1 MPVVAAE
8 GATGQAHF
16 HDVVELTIAGKNLH
30 LAIMKQVIGAADAGG
45 NFVAESE
52 VNGWETSRIIRWL
65 IFFVE
70 TDAKIQS
77 ESFAHSPRILD
88 VKSICSLLISAGIIH
103 AVPHDVVTELPLATS
118 LRGICRAGCRV
129 GSERRIVRIL
139 GNDGVADGRACDRRV
154 LRGPI

>member
-8 GATGQAHF
+8 GAAGQAHL
-16 HDVVELTIAGKNLH
+16 HDVVELAIAGKYLH
-30 LAIMKQVIGAADAGG
+30 LAIMKQIIGAADAGG
-45 NFVAESE
+45 NFIHESE
-52 VNGWETSRIIRWL
+52 VNGRETSRIIRWL
-65 IFFVE
+65 VFFVE

-77 ESFAHSPRILD
+77 EPFAHSPRILD

-129 GSERRIVRIL
+129 GSARRMLRML
-139 GNDGVADGRACDRRV
+139 GQHA
-154 LRGPI
+154 